1 MMQDRFVLL
10 LLPCALA
17 AILAGCGTTKWT
29 DTKRSATEQL
39 LISDAMDRAVNQI
52 DFRGLA
58 GRPVYL
64 DAKPLAGA
72 TDADYL
78 ISSLRQHM
86 LASGCILKDKDTEA
100 ECIVEARAG
109 AVGTDHHD
117 LTYGIPAV
125 SIPAVIPVNGF
136 GIPPQIPEMPF
147 VTRTDQRAVAKIA
160 VFAYNRETGRPV
172 WQSGII
178 PVESTAKATWLFGA
192 GPFQRGSIYE
202 GTEFA
207 GERLKTLLFGARPF
221 RPGSPGQGT
230 DLASQKLNIPLV
242 DLSAGAEGPI
252 DRVSVGK
259 EAYFV
264 EFAEKVAQ
272 RPAKPEP
279 NDAAKPAEPANDS
292 SPAGAAPQE
301 PPADPAASSPQPAA
315 KRPPGQPPPT
325 VPPAVNTAPIGVLPS
340 DPQAPLP
347 SVPDRFNQPAGSP
360 YPWYDESLLDRP
372 SAPTAVSPW
381 LDPESI
387 R

>member
-1 MMQDRFVLL
+1 MRNRFVPLL
-10 LLPCALA
+10 ALYTLA
-17 AILAGCGTTKWT
+17 AVLAGCGTTKWT
-29 DTKRSATEQL
+29 DTRRSATEQL
-39 LISDAMDRAVNQI
+39 LISDAMDQAVNQI
-52 DFRGLA
+52 DFRALA

-64 DAKPLAGA
+64 DAEPLKGA

-78 ISSLRQHM
+78 ISSLRQHL
-86 LASGCILKDKDTEA
+86 LANGCILKDKNTEA

-109 AVGTDHHD
+109 AVGTDRHD
-117 LTYGIPAV
+117 LTYGIPSV
-125 SIPAVIPVNGF
+125 SIPAVIPVAGV

-160 VFAYNRETGRPV
+160 VFAYHRETGRPV

-221 RPGSPGQGT
+221 RGGSAGQGT

-242 DLSAGAEGPI
+242 DLSAGVGGPI
-252 DRVSVGK
+252 ERVPVAD

-279 NDAAKPAEPANDS
+279 NRAAKPAAPAKDS
-292 SPAGAAPQE
+292 SPAEAAPKE
-301 PPADPAASSPQPAA
+301 PSKGPAASSPQPAA

-325 VPPAVNTAPIGVLPS
+325 APPAVNTAPVGVLPS

-347 SVPDRFNQPAGSP
+347 AVPDRINPPAGPP

-372 SAPTAVSPW
+372 LGPTAVSPW
-381 LDPESI
+381 LDPQST